1 MKREFAVLGIV
12 TALLVGLGG
21 GFLGGWFVPPP
32 ITTQEDASLL
42 SQIKL
47 RGTLK
52 VGTSADYPPFE
63 NYNFTLDL
71 IEGFDVDVTEMIGD
85 GIGVTVEW
93 SDIPFDSLIGA
104 CLSGEI
110 DMIAAAMTYNEQRAQ
125 QLAPSS
131 TYITVSQAVVV
142 KQSSILTI
150 THLDNLTSYTVGVQS
165 GTVMQDELVAL
176 GMTVGVDLITFAR
189 ADLLMADLDIGG
201 VDAVY
206 VDEPIFTA
214 FNQTYAL
221 KVIFSTPSEP
231 LALWTRLG
239 EPELLYEINN
249 VILDGYNS
257 GWIYTAI
264 TKWFG

>member
-12 TALLVGLGG
+12 IALGVGL
-21 GFLGGWFVPPP
+21 LGGWFIPSP
-32 ITTQEDASLL
+32 ITTPEGTSLL
-42 SQIKL
+42 SQIKS
-47 RGTLK
+47 RGTIK

-63 NYNFTLDL
+63 NYNVTLDL

-85 GIGVTVEW
+85 AINVTIEW

-110 DMIAAAMTYNEQRAQ
+110 DMIAAAMTYNVQRAQ

-142 KQSSILTI
+142 KQSSSLTI
-150 THLDNLTSYTVGVQS
+150 THLDNLTSYIVGVQS

-201 VDAVY
+201 IDAAY

-221 KVIFSTPSEP
+221 KIIFSTPSEP
-231 LALWTRLG
+231 LALWTRHG

-249 VILDGYNS
+249 VILDGYQS
-257 GWIYTAI
+257 GWIYSMI
-264 TKWFG
+264 TMWFG